1 MVKIEIIKTSFL
13 VIIIIIITINM
24 ANFPTMII
32 GKNAKDNWRILEE
45 ACEDDL
51 WFHVKDESSAY
62 VIIENDYKTPITN
75 EDIEEAARTCKQH
88 SKLRDKKRVHI
99 NWLPVKYVKKGK
111 MVGEAQKL

>member
-1 MVKIEIIKTSFL
+1 MTFNIIF
-13 VIIIIIITINM
+13 IIITM
-24 ANFPTMII
+24 TNFPNII
-32 GKNAKDNWRILEE
+32 VGKNAKDNWKILEE

-62 VIIENDYKTPITN
+62 VIIENDYKTEITD
-75 EDIEEAARTCKQH
+75 EDIEEAARICKEH

-111 MVGEAQKL
+111 MVGEAILKKEPNTIRV

>member
-1 MVKIEIIKTSFL
+1 MTFDYIF
-13 VIIIIIITINM
+13 IIINIMT
-24 ANFPTMII
+24 NFPTIII

-51 WFHVKDESSAY
+51 WFHVKDESSSY
-62 VIIENDYKTPITN
+62 VIIENDYKTAITD
-75 EDIEEAARTCKQH
+75 EDIEEAAQICKQH

-111 MVGEAQKL
+111 MVGQAIMKKEPNTMRV

>member
-1 MVKIEIIKTSFL
+1 MTFNYIFII
-13 VIIIIIITINM
+13 INM
-24 ANFPTMII
+24 ADFPTII
-32 GKNAKDNWRILEE
+32 VGKNAKDNWRILEE

-62 VIIENDYKTPITN
+62 VIIENDYKTKITD
-75 EDIEEAARTCKQH
+75 EDIQEAAEICKKH

-111 MVGEAQKL
+111 MVGEAILKKEPNTISI